1 MKDKSI
7 RFRHE
12 MRNDE
17 TGEIAAVTTLV
28 GVHLDTQVRR
38 ARAFPADIRE
48 RAAAWQPA
56 D

>member
-28 GVHLDTQVRR
+28 GVHLDTL
-38 ARAFPADIRE
+38 ARKARSFPVEIRQ

-56 D
+56 I